1 MWLRLIQ
8 NFWNQTNLIT
18 FIALILLSYFCAQEV
33 SLKEQKRDTFYLV
46 KVWFWKL
53 KPISIHSVGKKRT
66 QIHSQYQ
73 KLGEYLFA
81 YIACSIHWYSR
92 VRLYMKISVYMKYTS
107 VHMKLQRMTAYR
119 SCRLGKK
126 MMMVK
131 QNRRKEPKEKFSSYT
146 GRKIRRAKPA

>member
-18 FIALILLSYFCAQEV
+18 FITLILLSYFCAQEV

-73 KLGEYLFA
+73 KLGEYFFA
-81 YIACSIHWYSR
+81 YIACSIHLYSR

-107 VHMKLQRMTAYR
+107 VHKKLWLQRMTAYR

-126 MMMVK
+126 WRWL
-131 QNRRKEPKEKFSSYT
+131 NRTEEKNQKKNFQVT
-146 GRKIRRAKPA
+146 LEER